1 MNSSPLSVPIMGVS
15 AGTPASSKCVGESD
29 CLETVRMPTCF
40 PGGRVALI
48 KGACIRAEVATGT
61 RSAADS
67 SPWKR
72 ERKPL
77 VHGPQAAVIVGP
89 AGEEIH
95 SDEFGRVKVQF
106 HWDREGRKDENSS
119 CWIRVAQDWA
129 GAGRSGLLYVPRIG
143 QEVVVDFLDGDPD
156 RPIVTGRVYN
166 SEDLPPSRFFR
177 TGAR

>member
-1 MNSSPLSVPIMGVS
+1 M
-15 AGTPASSKCVGESD
+15 
-29 CLETVRMPTCF
+29 
-40 PGGRVALI
+40 
-48 KGACIRAEVATGT
+48 
-61 RSAADS
+61 
-67 SPWKR
+67 
-72 ERKPL
+72 
-77 VHGPQAAVIVGP
+77 GP

-95 SDEFGRVKVQF
+95 SDEFGRVKGQF

-119 CWIRVAQDWA
+119 CWIRVAQGWA
-129 GAGRSGLLYVPRIG
+129 GAGSSGLLYVPRIG